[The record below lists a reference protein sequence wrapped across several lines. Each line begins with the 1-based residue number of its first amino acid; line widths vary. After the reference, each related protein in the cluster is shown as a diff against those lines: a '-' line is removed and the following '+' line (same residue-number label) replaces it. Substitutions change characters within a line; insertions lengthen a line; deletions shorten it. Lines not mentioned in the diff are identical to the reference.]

1 MRSLPFFF
9 AGLLLASLPLTAA
22 ETLYRWVDADGNVYF
37 SDRPPETQEA
47 EQIEVDAEL
56 SDRRRIAGREQLKE
70 SERALNQNR
79 IDRALSAQELAA
91 LEVER
96 EKARQQRQIRCEDAR
111 YNLEVLSTVGPVF
124 SRNAAGER
132 VYVEDEQRD
141 QQIAEYEQKVSEY
154 CE

>member
-1 MRSLPFFF
+1 MTRLTLLT
-9 AGLLLASLPLTAA
+9 ACLLLASLPLGAA
-22 ETLYRWVDADGNVYF
+22 EKLYRWVDADGNVYF
-37 SDRPPETQEA
+37 SDRPPEKQEA
-47 EQIEVDAEL
+47 EQIEVDAEI
-56 SDRRRIAGREQLKE
+56 SDRRRIAGRERLAE
-70 SERALNQNR
+70 SQRSLNQNR
-79 IDRALSAQELAA
+79 IDRALSSQELAA

-96 EKARQQRQIRCEDAR
+96 EKAERQRQVKCEQAR

-124 SRNAAGER
+124 SRNEAGER